1 MAESTTSVPR
11 GVGRERYLDA
21 LWIERILR
29 QETVGGGI
37 IMLAAA
43 LAIIAANSP
52 LADAYFGLRDAYIT
66 LGIGDLEAK
75 ISVGKATADGL
86 LAIFFFLVG
95 LELKR
100 ELLVGELRD
109 PAHALVP
116 VVAAIGGVI
125 VPAAIYLWFTQGVE
139 GAARGWAIPIATDI
153 AFALAV
159 LAVVGTALPL
169 ALRMFLL
176 TLAVVDDLIG
186 ITVIAVFYTEQIQLL
201 PMVGVVLGL
210 AAFGFLAQRY
220 SMLFRMRPGAAW
232 VILFPIGLTVW
243 AFMFATGVH
252 ATIAGVLLAF
262 MIPVKPSRFDPGIE
276 ADEAHQGLAEIFEH
290 RYRPLSAGFAVPLFA
305 FFAAGVSLGTP
316 AEFFAIITDS
326 VTVGIVT
333 ALIVGKTVGV
343 TLFTFIVTRFPGV
356 SLPRGVAWI
365 DLIGVALLAGIGFTV
380 SLLIGEL
387 SFGVDTL
394 LGEEAKIGILLG
406 SIGAATLAALLLSS
420 RNRVFKRAL
429 ERETEDK
436 NRDGIPDVF
445 QKDETQS

>member
-1 MAESTTSVPR
+1 MAGSSTAVPR

-37 IMLAAA
+37 IMVAAA

-52 LADAYFGLRDAYIT
+52 LADTYFGLRDAYIT

-116 VVAAIGGVI
+116 VVAAVGGVV
-125 VPAAIYLWFTQGVE
+125 VPAGIYLWFTQSVE

-159 LAVVGTALPL
+159 LAIVGTALPL

-186 ITVIAVFYTEQIQLL
+186 ITVIAVFYTDQINFV
-201 PMVGVVLGL
+201 PMIGVLVGL
-210 AAFGFLAQRY
+210 AVFGFLAQRY
-220 SMLFRMRPGAAW
+220 SLLFRMRPGAAW
-232 VILFPIGLTVW
+232 VILFPVAITVW
-243 AFMFATGVH
+243 AFMFSTGVH

-262 MIPVKPSRFDPGIE
+262 MIPVKPSRFDPGTE
-276 ADEAHQGLAEIFEH
+276 SGDGHEGLAEIFEH

-305 FFAAGVSLGTP
+305 FFAAGVNLGTP
-316 AEFFAIITDS
+316 AEFLDIVTDNVTLGII
-326 VTVGIVT
+326 T

-356 SLPRGVAWI
+356 SLPRGVNWV

-394 LGEEAKIGILLG
+394 LGDEAKIGILLG
-406 SIGAATLAALLLSS
+406 SIGAAALAALLLSS
-420 RNRVFKRAL
+420 RNRMYRRAL
-429 ERETEDK
+429 ADESTDR

-445 QKDETQS
+445 QQPETQS